1 MCDYQTIV
9 GAQYYVMVLCM
20 DFNGLQRTFTTVT
33 ISDFWHFYGHWHLAQ
48 CVSNIIVKAL

>member
-1 MCDYQTIV
+1 MCGYQTIV

-33 ISDFWHFYGHWHLAQ
+33 ISDFWHFYGQWHLAQ